1 MTVKEFEELAL
12 DGNNYPTW
20 AMDVKISLS
29 SRGIAAALIP
39 PEEPLPQGVAQLTE
53 PQKYGALYIIRNHIH
68 PDLKSEYL
76 MEESPSNMWQALKTR
91 YEQQRA
97 VILPEA
103 SHEWTQLRL
112 QDFKSVGAYNHEVH
126 KICSKLRFCEKEPSE
141 EEKIEKTLSTM
152 LPADRIL
159 QQQYRARNY
168 QVYSELI
175 HVLLQAE
182 KHDEL
187 LLKNSHQR
195 PVGAA
200 PLPEVHANFQ
210 KNNKFNGSFKGRKKN
225 FKGNYNRNRNNKNKP
240 HNSDKGKGIAK
251 NKFDKTNLC
260 QKCGCYKHVTK
271 KCRTPKHLVN
281 LYLQSMGRNRPAQ
294 GARYEAHFNLQPE
307 NNMEVGC
314 SRDVQ
319 RAPSNTEELHVPRD
333 SMDKENM
340 MIEYASNDVFGDFD

>member
-12 DGNNYPTW
+12 DGHNYPTW

-39 PEEPLPQGVAQLTE
+39 PADPPQEGIAQLNK
-53 PQKYGALYIIRNHIH
+53 QQQYAALYIIRHHIH

-76 MEESPSNMWQALKTR
+76 MEESPSNMWQSLKTR
-91 YEQQRA
+91 YEQQKA
-97 VILPEA
+97 IILPDA
-103 SHEWTQLRL
+103 SHEWTHLRL
-112 QDFKSVGAYNHEVH
+112 QDFKSIGAYNHEVH
-126 KICSKLRFCEKEPSE
+126 KICSKLRFCEKEPTE
-141 EEKIEKTLSTM
+141 ADKIEKTPFTM

-168 QVYSELI
+168 TVYSELI

-187 LLKNSHQR
+187 LLKNSNQR

-210 KNNKFNGSFKGRKKN
+210 KNTKFNGSFKGQNKN
-225 FKGNYNRNRNNKNKP
+225 FKGKSNHNKKNKP
-240 HNSDKGKGIAK
+240 QNSDKGKGITK
-251 NKFDKTNLC
+251 NKFDKTKLC

-271 KCRTPKHLVN
+271 KCRTPRHLVN
-281 LYLQSMGRNRPAQ
+281 LYLQSVRRNRPTQ
-294 GARYEAHFNLQPE
+294 GARYEAHFNLQPD
-307 NNMEVGC
+307 NNKEAGC
-314 SRDVQ
+314 SQDV
-319 RAPSNTEELHVPRD
+319 RGAPSNNKEFHISQD
-333 SMDKENM
+333 SMDTENM
-340 MIEYASNDVFGDFD
+340 MTEYAADMFGDFD

>member
-1 MTVKEFEELAL
+1 
-12 DGNNYPTW
+12 
-20 AMDVKISLS
+20 MDVKISLS
-29 SRGIAAALIP
+29 SRGIAGALIP
-39 PEEPLPQGVAQLTE
+39 PENPPQEGDAQVTE
-53 PQKYGALYIIRNHIH
+53 QQKYTALALIRQHIH

-76 MEESPSNMWQALKTR
+76 MEESPSNMWQSLKTR
-91 YEQQRA
+91 YEQQKA

-103 SHEWTQLRL
+103 SHEWTHLRL

-141 EEKIEKTLSTM
+141 LEKIEKTLSTM

-210 KNNKFNGSFKGRKKN
+210 KNNKFNGSSKGQGKN
-225 FKGNYNRNRNNKNKP
+225 FKGKFNRNRNKKNKP
-240 HNSDKGKGIAK
+240 HNSDKGKGKAK
-251 NKFDKTNLC
+251 NKFDKTILC

-271 KCRTPKHLVN
+271 KCRTPRHLVN
-281 LYLQSMGRNRPAQ
+281 LYLQSMGRNGHAQ
-294 GARYEAHFNLQPE
+294 GARYESHFNLQPD
-307 NNMEVGC
+307 NNMEAGC
-314 SRDVQ
+314 SQDVQ
-319 RAPSNTEELHVPRD
+319 GTPSNTKEFHLPQD